1 MNEAEEPPA
10 NNWIWPLVLLASGM
24 SLFVAIGNPSEY
36 GFYTLTRWA
45 VTAAAIGNAV
55 VLGNRNQNLFALN
68 LTLAA
73 LFNPFIPLHLGRE
86 LWVVLDLAA
95 PIALVGTAWRT
106 SR

>member
-1 MNEAEEPPA
+1 MSGADEPTA
-10 NNWIWPLVLLASGM
+10 KHWTWPLVLLASGL
-24 SLFVAIGNPSEY
+24 SLFVAIGHPSEY

-55 VLGNRNQNLFALN
+55 ALGNRNQKLLILN

-73 LFNPFIPLHLGRE
+73 LFNPFIPFHLGRE
-86 LWVVLDLAA
+86 LWIVLDLAA